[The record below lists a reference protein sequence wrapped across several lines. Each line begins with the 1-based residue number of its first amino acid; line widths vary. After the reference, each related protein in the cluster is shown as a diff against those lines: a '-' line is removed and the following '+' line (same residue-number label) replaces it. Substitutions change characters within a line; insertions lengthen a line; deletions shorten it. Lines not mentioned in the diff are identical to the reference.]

1 LKSRCENRL
10 PGAYVNDNVETFEIM
25 NRRKAAAFLGVC
37 LTTLD
42 RLGIPRTKIRH
53 RTLYKRDVL
62 IKWIDEH
69 TEKKGKKGKV

>member
-1 LKSRCENRL
+1 LL
-10 PGAYVNDNVETFEIM
+10 GAFVNDNAEIFEIM

-53 RTLYKRDVL
+53 RTFYKRDVL
-62 IKWIDEH
+62 IKWINEH
-69 TEKKGKKGKV
+69 TEKSGKGVNV